1 MTTLMESRDQHVE
14 HIAQVL
20 LREFDGEI
28 PPDRVVAEANRA
40 YRDLYEAANV
50 KNFIP
55 ILALKRAR
63 TSLQHVPHIA
73 D

>member
-1 MTTLMESRDQHVE
+1 MTVLVQSRDQQVD

-20 LREFDGEI
+20 LREFDGEVA
-28 PPDRVVAEANRA
+28 PDRVVAEANRA
-40 YRDLYEAANV
+40 YRDLCATSSV
-50 KNFIP
+50 QNFIP

-63 TSLQHVPHIA
+63 TSLQHAPHIA

>member
-1 MTTLMESRDQHVE
+1 MTVLEESREQHVE

-28 PPDRVVAEANRA
+28 APDRVVAEANRA
-40 YRDLYEAANV
+40 YRDLCQTARVE
-50 KNFIP
+50 NFIP

-63 TSLQHVPHIA
+63 TRLQHAPHIA
-73 D
+73 G